1 MGLPTVPGLLLPL
14 VLRALLVDVYPA
26 GVHGLVL
33 HPGDREK
40 RESLCP
46 QGKYS
51 HPQNRSICCTKCHK
65 GTYLHNDCLGPGLDT
80 DCRECD
86 NGTFTASEN
95 HLTQCLS
102 CSKCRSEMSQVE
114 ISPCTVDRDTVCGC
128 RKNQYRKYWSETLF
142 QCLNCSLCP
151 NGTVQLPCLE
161 KQDTIC
167 NCHSGFFLRDKE
179 CVSCVN
185 CKNADCKNLCPATS
199 ETRND
204 FQDTGTTVLLP
215 LVIFFG
221 LCLAFFLFVGLA
233 CRYQRW
239 KPKLYSIICG
249 KSTPVKE
256 GEPEPLATAPSFGP
270 ITTFSPI
277 PSFSPTTTFS
287 PVPSFSPISSPTFTP
302 CDWSN
307 IKVTS
312 PPKEIA
318 PPPQGAGPILPMPP
332 ASTPVP
338 TPLPKWGGSAHSA
351 HSAPA
356 QLADGKFL
364 IHPNR
369 EPGGEAGGRGA
380 RGTCAGAG
388 PGGRAPRAHRAA
400 SPQRTQRHCTRWWTA
415 CLRRAGRS
423 SCGGWAERARD
434 RAAGAAERAL
444 SARGAVQHAG
454 GVAAAHFATRGHA
467 GAAGQ
472 RAPRHGP
479 ARLPGGHRGG
489 AAGPRPPSAR
499 ATPSPMRPCPACWR
513 PP

>member
-40 RESLCP
+40 RESWCP

-65 GTYLHNDCLGPGLDT
+65 
-80 DCRECD
+80 
-86 NGTFTASEN
+86 
-95 HLTQCLS
+95 
-102 CSKCRSEMSQVE
+102 EMSQVE

-161 KQDTIC
+161 RQDTIC

-185 CKNADCKNLCPATS
+185 CKNTDCKNLCPATS

-312 PPKEIA
+312 PPKEMA
-318 PPPQGAGPILPMPP
+318 PPPQGAGPIFPVPP
-332 ASTPVP
+332 ASTPIP
-338 TPLPKWGGSAHSA
+338 TPLPKWEGSA

-356 QLADGKFL
+356 QLADADPATLYAVVDGV
-364 IHPNR
+364 P
-369 EPGGEAGGRGA
+369 P
-380 RGTCAGAG
+380 
-388 PGGRAPRAHRAA
+388 
-400 SPQRTQRHCTRWWTA
+400 TRWKEFVRRLGLSEHEIERLELQNGR
-415 CLRRAGRS
+415 CLREAQYSMLAAWRRRTSRREATLELLGS
-423 SCGGWAERARD
+423 VLRD
-434 RAAGAAERAL
+434 MDLLGCLEDIEEAL
-444 SARGAVQHAG
+444 R
-454 GVAAAHFATRGHA
+454 
-467 GAAGQ
+467 
-472 RAPRHGP
+472 GP
-479 ARLPGGHRGG
+479 ARL
-489 AAGPRPPSAR
+489 A
-499 ATPSPMRPCPACWR
+499 PAPHLLR
-513 PP
+513 

>member
-356 QLADGKFL
+356 QLADADPATLYAVVDGV
-364 IHPNR
+364 P
-369 EPGGEAGGRGA
+369 P
-380 RGTCAGAG
+380 
-388 PGGRAPRAHRAA
+388 
-400 SPQRTQRHCTRWWTA
+400 TRWKEFVRRLGLSEHEIERLELQNGR
-415 CLRRAGRS
+415 CLREAQYS
-423 SCGGWAERARD
+423 MLAEWRRRTSRREATLELLGSVLRD
-434 RAAGAAERAL
+434 MDLLGCLEDIEEAL
-444 SARGAVQHAG
+444 R
-454 GVAAAHFATRGHA
+454 
-467 GAAGQ
+467 
-472 RAPRHGP
+472 GP
-479 ARLPGGHRGG
+479 ARL
-489 AAGPRPPSAR
+489 A
-499 ATPSPMRPCPACWR
+499 PAPHLLR
-513 PP
+513 